1 MQVIVPA
8 AGLSTRFPNMRPKYT
23 LTDYQG
29 RFMIQRAIERLDAA
43 DKIYIGVLAEHHA
56 AYPIDQRLQEIYGDR
71 VEMIVLPGRT
81 LGPADTAQQI
91 MERVDLDSSQGLLIK
106 DCDSFF
112 DHNHDEG
119 NYVCVSSVADHDVI
133 KRLAAK
139 SFVRCND
146 QDIVTDIIEKQVV
159 SDLFCVGGY
168 HFRTPDLFRE
178 AYQELDMGDHEIF
191 VSHVIQRLLEQG
203 EIFLARRVRDYV
215 DVGTAA
221 DWQEYNNKSVI
232 FCDIDGTLVHAQPQD
247 KHHEPAVPLMKNLD
261 RLLTLQS
268 QGHQFVFTT
277 ARPKNSDHHTH
288 AMLTRLGFRDYELVS
303 GLLNARRIL
312 INDYN
317 DANPWPRA
325 EAINLRRD
333 TESLGDFL

>member
-23 LTDYQG
+23 LTDFQG
-29 RFMIQRAIERLDAA
+29 RFMIQRAIENLIGAQR
-43 DKIYIGVLAEHHA
+43 IYIGVLAEHHA
-56 AYPIDQRLQEIYGDR
+56 SYPIDQRLREIYDDR
-71 VEMIVLPGRT
+71 VKIVVLPHRT
-81 LGPADTAQQI
+81 LGPADTVHQI
-91 MERVDLDSSQGLLIK
+91 MNQVDLDSGQSLLIK

-112 DHNHDEG
+112 CHDYVEG
-119 NYVCVSSVADHDVI
+119 NYVCVSTIAEHDII

-146 QDIVTDIIEKQVV
+146 QDIITDIIEKQVI

-168 HFRTPDLFRE
+168 HFYRPDLFLRS
-178 AYQELDMGDHEIF
+178 YRDLHFGDHEIF

-203 EIFLARRVRDYV
+203 EIFLARRVSNYV
-215 DVGTAA
+215 DVGTAQ

-232 FCDIDGTLVHAQPQD
+232 FCDIDGTLVQAQPQD
-247 KHHEPAVPLMKNLD
+247 RYHEPAVPLQKNVG
-261 RLLTLQS
+261 RLLDLQG
-268 QGHQFVFTT
+268 QGHQIVFTT
-277 ARPKNSDHHTH
+277 ARPSDSDHHTH
-288 AMLTRLGFRDYELVS
+288 RMLCRLGFHDYRLVS

-325 EAINLRRD
+325 TAINLRRD
-333 TESLGDFL
+333 DDCLGDFL

>member
-29 RFMIQRAIERLDAA
+29 RFMIQRAIEHLDRA
-43 DKIYIGVLAEHHA
+43 DRIYIGVLQEHHD
-56 AYPIDQRLQEIYGDR
+56 AYPIDQRLHEIYGDR
-71 VEMIVLPGRT
+71 VEMIVLPART
-81 LGPADTAQQI
+81 LGPADTVQQI
-91 MERVDLDSSQGLLIK
+91 MSRADLDSAQGLLIK

-112 DHNHDEG
+112 AHEHDEG
-119 NYVCVSSVADHDVI
+119 NYVCVSSVADHDII

-146 QDIVTDIIEKQVV
+146 QDIITDIMEKQVI

-168 HFRTPDLFRE
+168 HFRDPDVFLR
-178 AYQELDMGDHEIF
+178 AHRQLKLGDHEVF
-191 VSHVIQRLLEQG
+191 VSHVIQLLLEQG

-215 DVGTAA
+215 DVGTVA
-221 DWQEYNNKSVI
+221 DWHEYNDKSVI
-232 FCDIDGTLVHAQPQD
+232 FCDIDGTLVHAQQQD
-247 KHHEPAVPLMKNLD
+247 RYHDTAQPLKRNVS
-261 RLLTLQS
+261 RLLELQH
-268 QGHQFVFTT
+268 QGHQIVFTT
-277 ARPKNSDHHTH
+277 ARPPSSDHHTH
-288 AMLTRLGFRDYELVS
+288 SMLTSLGFQDYQLVS
-303 GLLNARRIL
+303 GLLNARRVL

-325 EAINLRRD
+325 VAINLRRD
-333 TESLGDFL
+333 DDGLRDFL

>member
-29 RFMIQRAIERLDAA
+29 RFMVQRAIERLDAA
-43 DKIYIGVLAEHHA
+43 EKIYIGVLAEHHA
-56 AYPIDQRLQEIYGDR
+56 AYPIDQRLLEIYGDR
-71 VEMIVLPGRT
+71 VKMIVLRDRT
-81 LGPADTAQQI
+81 RGPADTVRQI
-91 MERVDLDSSQGLLIK
+91 MAQADLDSQQGLLIK

-112 DHNHDEG
+112 DHDRSGE
-119 NYVCVSSVADHDVI
+119 NYVCVSSVNEHDVI
-133 KRLAAK
+133 KRLGSK

-146 QDIVTDIIEKQVV
+146 QNIITDIIEKQVV

-168 HFRTPDLFRE
+168 HFRCPDLFLQ
-178 AYQELDMGDHEIF
+178 AYQQLDLGDHEIF

-215 DVGTAA
+215 DVGTAQ
-221 DWQEYNNKSVI
+221 DWQEYNDKSVI
-232 FCDIDGTLVHAQPQD
+232 FCDIDGTLVQAQPQD
-247 KHHEPAVPLMKNLD
+247 RYHEPAHPLHKNVR
-261 RLLTLQS
+261 RLLDLHK
-268 QGHQFVFTT
+268 QGNQIVFTT
-277 ARPKNSDHHTH
+277 ARPRSADGFTR
-288 AMLTRLGFRDYELVS
+288 AMLDDLGFHDYELIS
-303 GLLNARRIL
+303 GLLNARRVL

-325 EAINLRRD
+325 SAVNLRRD
-333 TESLGDFL
+333 DDCLGDFL